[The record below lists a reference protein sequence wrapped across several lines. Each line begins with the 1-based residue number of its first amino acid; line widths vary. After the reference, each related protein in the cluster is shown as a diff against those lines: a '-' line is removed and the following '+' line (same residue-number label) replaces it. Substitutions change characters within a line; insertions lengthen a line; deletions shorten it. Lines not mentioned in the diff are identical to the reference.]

1 MERLDSCFDDYAFPL
16 QFADSHCPCVSRDY
30 FSMKLGA
37 LGEDRL
43 LNQILLHLP
52 RVKGGKVF
60 AGSADDCAIV
70 KIPRAKNGLRCRRG
84 AFRARN
90 ECVRRRMESNDA
102 SVERFRCDF
111 SCASVRTDY
120 AYCSAANQSR
130 VGARTLSGAAPSGEP
145 LRSKHCRW

>member
-1 MERLDSCFDDYAFPL
+1 
-16 QFADSHCPCVSRDY
+16 
-30 FSMKLGA
+30 MKLGA

-52 RVKGGKVF
+52 RGRGRKVF

-70 KIPRAKNGLRCRRG
+70 EIPRKQKISRAKNGLRCRRR
-84 AFRARN
+84 AFCARN

-102 SVERFRCDF
+102 SVERFRRGVRCP
-111 SCASVRTDY
+111 SVRADY

-130 VGARTLSGAAPSGEP
+130 VGARTLSGTAPSGEP
-145 LRSKHCRW
+145 LQSEHCRWRNEQHTGANRDFGECDRIC